1 MRRLFLGLFLLFIG
15 ALAFWAYPLLGPA
28 VRQGALPSREGLRAP
43 LTLLVYGSSPEY
55 LGYHKRA
62 PERFRGLAD
71 TILLVRLDPVANRVV
86 VLSIPRDVW
95 VNLPGY
101 GWYKVNAASPLGGPA
116 LMKEAVARITG
127 VQADRY
133 LVVSTEALRRGVDAL
148 GGVRVCVEK
157 PMRYRDTAAGLDIN
171 LEPGCQVLDGKKA
184 EGYLRFR
191 KDALG
196 DIGRIQRQQA
206 FFHALKEQVLSPSGL
221 LRLPRAVAAVEPYF
235 QTDLTREDRGAILG
249 FATKQPELVSLLLP
263 GRFGG
268 GGWAVDR
275 QALDEL
281 LSTYFAGE
289 GVAEAPEVAGKLVAL
304 VYGPGQGALAE
315 KARERLHAL
324 GLRVILHP
332 VDLRPVRTEVLEN
345 GPGVLAKALGEALG
359 VPYRVSGE
367 AVLGADLTL
376 RLGEEAPFL

>member
-1 MRRLFLGLFLLFIG
+1 MRRYLLLLLGLLLLG
-15 ALAFWAYPLLGPA
+15 LVFWAYPLVGPL
-28 VRQGALPSREGLRAP
+28 VRQGAPPNPAGLSTP

-95 VNLPGY
+95 VDLPGY
-101 GWYKVNAASPLGGPA
+101 GWHKVNAASPLGGPA

-235 QTDLTREDRGAILG
+235 QTDLTREDRGG
-249 FATKQPELVSLLLP
+249 HP
-263 GRFGG
+263 GLRHEAAGAGEPPSSGKVWRRRLGG
-268 GGWAVDR
+268 G
-275 QALDEL
+275 
-281 LSTYFAGE
+281 S
-289 GVAEAPEVAGKLVAL
+289 
-304 VYGPGQGALAE
+304 PG
-315 KARERLHAL
+315 L
-324 GLRVILHP
+324 G
-332 VDLRPVRTEVLEN
+332 
-345 GPGVLAKALGEALG
+345 
-359 VPYRVSGE
+359 
-367 AVLGADLTL
+367 
-376 RLGEEAPFL
+376 